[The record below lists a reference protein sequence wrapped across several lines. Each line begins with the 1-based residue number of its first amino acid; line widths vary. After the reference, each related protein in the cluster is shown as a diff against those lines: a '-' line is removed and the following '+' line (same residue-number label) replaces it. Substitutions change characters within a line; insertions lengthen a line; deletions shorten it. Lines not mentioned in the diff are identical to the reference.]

1 MNIEILGM
9 DNTVRTVEISKAMER
24 HFSIPINHA
33 QTILDQINSGMYS
46 RWFEGNK
53 DLVCMD
59 FGANVGLVSLYML
72 PFCKELMCIEPT
84 PSHYDLLDELMYQ
97 EDRGID
103 PILSPF
109 ALTEKEGEVI
119 FMTGHATENKIT
131 TQDGYGNGKITV
143 EGKPL
148 IWFLSVIDDQVD
160 FCKIDIEGGEIF
172 ALTEE
177 QLKLAYGKVKIFFV
191 ECHPSQNYSM
201 FSCQE
206 ELVKRFK
213 SAGYRVEIIDY
224 QTIVA
229 YES

>member
-1 MNIEILGM
+1 MNIEIGG
-9 DNTVRTVEISKAMER
+9 RTVEISKSMEK

-33 QTILDQINSGMYS
+33 QTILAQINSGMYDK
-46 RWFEGNK
+46 WFEGKK
-53 DLVCMD
+53 DLVCID

-72 PFCKELMCIEPT
+72 PFCKELLCVEPT
-84 PSHYDLLDELMYQ
+84 PAHYELLSELMFANKGAQIVTLIKYALNDKT
-97 EDRGID
+97 ED
-103 PILSPF
+103 
-109 ALTEKEGEVI
+109 VI

-131 TQDGYGNGKITV
+131 SKDGYGNNKITV
-143 EGKPL
+143 KGRPL
-148 IWFLSVIDDQVD
+148 IFFLDLIGETVD
-160 FCKIDIEGGEIF
+160 FCKIDIEGAEIF

-177 QLKLAYGKVKIFFV
+177 QLKLAYGKVKTFFV

-201 FSCQE
+201 FSCHE